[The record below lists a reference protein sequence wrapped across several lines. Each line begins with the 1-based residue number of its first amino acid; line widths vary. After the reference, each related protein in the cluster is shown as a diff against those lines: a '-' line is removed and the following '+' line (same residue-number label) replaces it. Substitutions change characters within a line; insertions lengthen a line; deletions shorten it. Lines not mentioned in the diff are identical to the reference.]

1 MSAPSEHAA
10 DTEVRVR
17 FAPSPTGP
25 LHIGGVRTALFNWLF
40 ARRHG
45 GKVILRI
52 DDTDRDRSREEYL
65 ENILASFR
73 WLGVDFDEGPHVG
86 GPHAPYRQ
94 SERLDLYRKA
104 LDTLVERGLAYP
116 CYCTDEE
123 LEAERREQ
131 LAQGKAPRYSGRCR
145 HLTPEQREAYE
156 REGRKPAWRLKVDL
170 DGPVV
175 VPDLIRGNVTFDPD
189 QIDDFIL
196 VKRDGMPT
204 YHFASVVDDIAM
216 GITHIIRGEEHL
228 SNTPRHVVL
237 FRALGAPLPKFA
249 HVPMILAPDRTKLS
263 KRHGATSIDDFR
275 ALGFLP
281 EALVNYSLL
290 LGYYPGEGREIFTP
304 AEIAPEFSLE
314 RINKAPAVFD
324 MEKLRWVNAHYLRNL
339 PLDTVYNHALPFL
352 RSAGYLPEHPTPE
365 EVELAKRRLD
375 AVRSRVS
382 TLVEVVDW
390 LSYFYRPVET
400 YEPKG
405 VAKHFALPTDAGQ
418 PAGNLA
424 KAREVAARLE
434 RAAEALEPV
443 EIWSAPYLEPAYRA
457 LIERLGIKSGDLI
470 HPTRLALTGRTVG
483 PGLFDVME
491 LLGKETTIER
501 LRRAAQWIRDRV
513 AQLEADFGET
523 QDSLGL

>member
-1 MSAPSEHAA
+1 MPAPSEHA
-10 DTEVRVR
+10 TNSEVRVR

-52 DDTDRDRSREEYL
+52 DDTDRERSREEHL
-65 ENILASFR
+65 DNILASFR

-156 REGRKPAWRLKVDL
+156 REGRRPAWRLKVDL

-196 VKRDGMPT
+196 VKRDSMPT

-237 FRALGAPLPKFA
+237 FRALDAPLPKFA

-290 LGYYPGEGREIFTP
+290 LGYYPGEGREIFSP
-304 AEIAPEFSLE
+304 AEIASEFSLE

-324 MEKLRWVNAHYLRNL
+324 MEKLRWVNAHYLRSL
-339 PLDTVYNHALPFL
+339 PIDTVYGHALPFL
-352 RSAGYLPEHPTPE
+352 QSAGYLPERPAPQ
-365 EVELAKRRLD
+365 EVELARRRLD

-390 LSYFYRPVET
+390 LSYFYRPVEA
-400 YEPKG
+400 YDPKG
-405 VAKHFALPTDAGQ
+405 VGKHFALPPDSEKVAE
-418 PAGNLA
+418 NLT
-424 KAREVAARLE
+424 KALEVAARLE
-434 RAAEALEPV
+434 QAAQALASV
-443 EIWSAPYLEPAYRA
+443 EIWSAPYLEPVYRA
-457 LIERLGIKSGDLI
+457 LIERLGIKSGELI

-501 LRRAAQWIRDRV
+501 LRRAARWIRERV
-513 AQLEADFGET
+513 AQIET
-523 QDSLGL
+523 ERRESRDGLGL